1 MVEVRG
7 VEPLTCRTVCT
18 TPVIKP
24 RRTRGRIRPGRNSVR
39 RRYRRTILH
48 YRPTPPMPYE
58 TPAMIEQ
65 RANLPD
71 TPQMRKL
78 HDAYE
83 QERYAGP
90 ESTQHGNQ

>member
-1 MVEVRG
+1 
-7 VEPLTCRTVCT
+7 
-18 TPVIKP
+18 
-24 RRTRGRIRPGRNSVR
+24 
-39 RRYRRTILH
+39 
-48 YRPTPPMPYE
+48 MPYE